1 MCEMSIGTNRNTA
14 CLQIRAIIFRFLVPD
29 PLLLKTAAN
38 CWGFEAARVKDDNP
52 ELCVFAEEWHIA
64 KTSMSQFNP

>member
-1 MCEMSIGTNRNTA
+1 MREMSIGTNRYTA
-14 CLQIRAIIFRFLVPD
+14 YKFERSITFSFQVPD

-52 ELCVFAEEWHIA
+52 ELRVSTEEWHTA
-64 KTSMSQFNP
+64 ETSMSQFNP